1 MQLRRKDNR
10 KRAKFLLLPVILQ
23 VAAKR
28 AAALVTDAIYH
39 KRFF

>member
-23 VAAKR
+23 
-28 AAALVTDAIYH
+28 AAANALRLLLTL
-39 KRFF
+39 FS